1 MARTHS
7 SSRHSS
13 SSSSSSSS
21 RTLCLMKLSCP
32 RVAAAWLMVM
42 MWTSPWMVTTV
53 VGRRFMERQT
63 MYGRVRGL
71 VETVEGGKRVEKY
84 LGIPYAR
91 PPLGE
96 LRFEAPQP
104 PAPWK
109 GVLRATE
116 LPPACPQPQMGM
128 TYIDMHIPG
137 FNRTSEDCLYLNI
150 HSPKHGQNR
159 RLRYPVVVFVH
170 GGSYQNGMGA
180 MLDGDM
186 LASYDVIV
194 VTFNYRLGALGFLS
208 IPGSPLGGNYGMLD
222 QVEALKWVKANIAS
236 FGGDPNRVTIDG
248 HSAGGC
254 SVGLLMLSPLSKG
267 LFTGVIEQ
275 SGSPFAHWAV
285 NRHQS
290 SPSLYVRMFVTAM
303 GCSGNLTSSLLKG
316 CLQQLP
322 SDIVQEIIL
331 NEPEIPISLI
341 PAFRPVVDG
350 HFLPELPE
358 VLATKGDVTGHHFL
372 TGATLDEGLIA
383 AIPLVKRY
391 KLEGLEG
398 TQKLLALMNCFR
410 GDLPQV
416 HGIVESILE
425 AYAKWPYS
433 MNDEEIKQH
442 FSEIVGD
449 YFILAPTHKAASV
462 MAALNLTVFV
472 YNYEYRS
479 DFDQWEGV
487 MHGAE
492 LFYLSGFPLKGH
504 TNFRYDDSDKHM
516 ARLLLQLWANF
527 AKNGLPS
534 LVPMQNFHMPRFT
547 LGRRAYTRLFAW
559 DRSPSLAVQHDLKP
573 DKLTFWNRHVPLMFQ
588 RQLHELLKYPPA
600 GTLIARPR
608 QRPGSTQGGDGDGDG
623 GGRGRE
629 GKGVDKFADR

>member
-1 MARTHS
+1 MTF
-7 SSRHSS
+7 
-13 SSSSSSSS
+13 
-21 RTLCLMKLSCP
+21 TGPYWLPLP
-32 RVAAAWLMVM
+32 VAL
-42 MWTSPWMVTTV
+42 
-53 VGRRFMERQT
+53 
-63 MYGRVRGL
+63 
-71 VETVEGGKRVEKY
+71 
-84 LGIPYAR
+84 
-91 PPLGE
+91 
-96 LRFEAPQP
+96 
-104 PAPWK
+104 
-109 GVLRATE
+109 
-116 LPPACPQPQMGM
+116 
-128 TYIDMHIPG
+128 
-137 FNRTSEDCLYLNI
+137 LYQ
-150 HSPKHGQNR
+150 HGQN
-159 RLRYPVVVFVH
+159 LRQRPKYPVVVFVH

-180 MLDGDM
+180 MMDGDM
-186 LASYDVIV
+186 MATYDVIV
-194 VTFNYRLGALGFLS
+194 VTFNYRLGALGFLH
-208 IPGSPLGGNYGMLD
+208 IQDSPLTGNYGMLD
-222 QVEALKWVKANIAS
+222 QVEALKWVKANIAH
-236 FGGDPNRVTIDG
+236 FGGDPERITIDG

-267 LFTGVIEQ
+267 LFTSVIEQ

-290 SPSLYVRMFVTAM
+290 SPSLYIKMFLTAM
-303 GCSGNLTSSLLKG
+303 GCSGNLTTPLLKR

-322 SDIVQEIIL
+322 SDIVQEVIL
-331 NEPEIPISLI
+331 NEPEMPMSLI
-341 PAFRPVVDG
+341 PAFRPVVDS
-350 HFLPELPE
+350 HFLPALPE
-358 VLATKGDVTGHHFL
+358 VLAARGEVTGRNFL

-425 AYAKWPYS
+425 AYAKWPYN

-547 LGRRAYTRLFAW
+547 LNRRAYTRLFSW
-559 DRSPSLAVQHDLKP
+559 ERSPSLAVRHDLKP
-573 DKLTFWNRHVPLMFQ
+573 QKMSFWNLRVPLMME
-588 RQLHELLKYPPA
+588 RQLQDLLKYPPA
-600 GTLIARPR
+600 GTLLTGRSLF
-608 QRPGSTQGGDGDGDG
+608 PGSAREGPRSRWSGSSGSGSGLGHSEG
-623 GGRGRE
+623 GGVAEDRDMDSTVINTQLSGSDVKA
-629 GKGVDKFADR
+629 GSKGSKDGYLMAQGSGSWILIAACIGLSLLTVLLSVCYCQVRRQVTNLIRQSSVSSGQPML